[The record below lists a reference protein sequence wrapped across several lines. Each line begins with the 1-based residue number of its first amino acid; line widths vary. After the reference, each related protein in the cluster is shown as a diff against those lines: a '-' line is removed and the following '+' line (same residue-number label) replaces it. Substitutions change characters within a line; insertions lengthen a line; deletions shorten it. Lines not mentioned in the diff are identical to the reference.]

1 MLEKRLD
8 DRLTK
13 YWELL
18 KKDETL
24 PAFGKFNTAA
34 IDDIWD
40 SCVLF
45 SVSKGGSSDNKNY
58 TFHRM
63 GDKVRK
69 LYNEDL
75 TGSSLKPKQKA
86 TKGATIVKRIDE
98 VVTQLIPIYDSGQFV
113 SDNQKIVKFRSCL
126 LPFGNDNDV
135 THVVAGLSWREF

>member
-18 KKDETL
+18 KKDEIL
-24 PAFGKFNTAA
+24 PAFGKFNSAA
-34 IDDIWD
+34 LDDIWD

-45 SVSKGGSSDNKNY
+45 SVNKSNSDNKSY
-58 TFHRM
+58 TFYRM

-75 TGSSLKPKQKA
+75 TGNTLKPKQKA
-86 TKGATIVKRIDE
+86 IKGATIVQRIDD
-98 VVTQLIPIYDSGQFV
+98 VVTQLIPIHDSGQFV
-113 SDNQKIVKFRSCL
+113 NDNQKIVKFRSCL
-126 LPFGNDNDV
+126 LPFGTENEV

>member
-8 DRLTK
+8 DRLTR

-24 PAFGKFNTAA
+24 PAFGKFNSSA
-34 IDDIWD
+34 IDDVWD

-45 SVSKGGSSDNKNY
+45 SVSKGSTDNKSY
-58 TFHRM
+58 TFYRM

-75 TGSSLKPKQKA
+75 TGNTLKPKQKA
-86 TKGATIVKRIDE
+86 TKGASIVQRIDE
-98 VVTQLIPIYDSGQFV
+98 VVTHMQPIYDSGQFV
-113 SDNQKIVKFRSCL
+113 SDRQKIVKFRSCL
-126 LPFGNDNDV
+126 LPFGNDNEV